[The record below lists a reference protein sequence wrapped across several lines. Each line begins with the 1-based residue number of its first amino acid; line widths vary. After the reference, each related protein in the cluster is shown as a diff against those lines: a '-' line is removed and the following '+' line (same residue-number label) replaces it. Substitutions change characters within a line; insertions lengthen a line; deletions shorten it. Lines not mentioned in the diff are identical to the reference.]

1 MNKKVEF
8 DGGNSIRRNNKSVN
22 EKAIKDSVKWSIT
35 EYSVFVSK
43 LVKRGLSL
51 NIDKKLEKGWFSGIY
66 VNYQGEIN
74 FTDPFTM
81 DNRHT
86 NNDIIG
92 AVGSFNLND
101 CQEYYVIPET
111 NNKFVEVL
119 DNKGEI
125 DPDFPLK
132 DYHLH
137 LSHISSDS
145 KYASKVSIRKYDD
158 AVSNFIKN
166 EIQKGSFLDLFEIYI
181 EEKINKLN
189 NYANQSKVRKKIISR
204 LFLLFFIL

>member
-1 MNKKVEF
+1 MIITRLNKKGEF
-8 DGGNSIRRNNKSVN
+8 NGSSRRNNKTLD
-22 EKAIKDSVKWSIT
+22 EQAIKDSVKWSIT

-43 LVKRGLSL
+43 LVKKGLSL
-51 NIDKKLEKGWFSGIY
+51 NTTENLEMGWFSGIY
-66 VNYQGEIN
+66 VNEQGELN

-81 DNRHT
+81 ENRPA
-86 NNDIIG
+86 NNNNNIIG

-101 CQEYYVIPET
+101 SKEYYIIPET

-132 DYHLH
+132 DYSLR
-137 LSHISSDS
+137 LSQLSSSDS
-145 KYASKVSIRKYDD
+145 KYASKISIRKYDD
-158 AVSNFIKN
+158 AISNFIKN

-189 NYANQSKVRKKIISR
+189 KFK
-204 LFLLFFIL
+204 